1 MDTESVPTLTDR
13 QRKHLMIIASAFR
26 PTAGLELVGSKQGL
40 WIRGIDMKNHALYGE
55 WSLEIAREG
64 AAVKA
69 SLKDHEQVW
78 RGTLEDLR
86 REWSRIILGLMGW
99 QKAIN
104 AIELDARAKEDPT
117 LRHVAPSTI
126 SDPTHYNILGGPQW

>member
-1 MDTESVPTLTDR
+1 MGAPSVPSLTDK
-13 QRKHLMIIASAFR
+13 QRKDLMISASAFR

-40 WIRGIDMKNHALYGE
+40 WVRGIDMKNHALYGE
-55 WSLEIAREG
+55 WSLEITREG

-69 SLKDHEQVW
+69 SLKDHEQAW
-78 RGTLEDLR
+78 RGTLEDLH

-104 AIELDARAKEDPT
+104 TIELDSRAQEDFT
-117 LRHVAPSTI
+117 LQHITPSTI
-126 SDPTHYNILGGPQW
+126 SDPSHYNILGGPQW